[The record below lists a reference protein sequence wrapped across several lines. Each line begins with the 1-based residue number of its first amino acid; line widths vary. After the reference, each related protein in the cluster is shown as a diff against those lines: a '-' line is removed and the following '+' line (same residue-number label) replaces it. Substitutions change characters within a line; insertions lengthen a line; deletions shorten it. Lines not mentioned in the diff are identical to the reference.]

1 MEIFSKTNIVDSSSG
16 NDVIMLILSY
26 LFSELYIRMIG
37 FDFSLLILSGHF
49 SIGSNMGLFDG
60 DIKLAAKYIQ
70 EGKLVAF
77 PTETVYGLGADAFN
91 PMAVAKIFEL
101 KERPSFDPLIVHI
114 ADVADIAKLSVCY
127 DEKVNQLT
135 KRFWPGPLTIILPKT
150 DNVPD
155 IVTSG
160 LPTVG
165 IRMPDNEIALELIRQ
180 AGCPIA
186 APSANKFGRISP
198 TTASHVR
205 KQLPGVDYILDG
217 GSTKVG
223 IESTIISITDKG
235 FRILRNGYITRE
247 DLEKVLQYDETAQQE
262 HVVAPGMLKSHYS
275 PVKPMIIADNQ
286 NIKGIDRN
294 RAGLLSFSGAFDAG
308 FRKVIRVAVDNDV
321 VGYAVNMFAAM
332 HELEESDVDLIVAE
346 PVPETG
352 IGLAIMDRLRKA
364 AFRD

>member
-1 MEIFSKTNIVDSSSG
+1 
-16 NDVIMLILSY
+16 
-26 LFSELYIRMIG
+26 MIG
-37 FDFSLLILSGHF
+37 IDCSLLFLSGHF
-49 SIGSNMGLFDG
+49 SITGDMGLHDG
-60 DIKLAAKYIQ
+60 NIELAAKYIR
-70 EGKLVAF
+70 EGRLVAF
-77 PTETVYGLGADAFN
+77 PTETVYGLGADALN
-91 PMAVAKIFEL
+91 PTAVAKIFEL

-114 ADVADIAKLSVCY
+114 ADVADLERLSGFC
-127 DEKVNQLT
+127 DEKVHQLT
-135 KRFWPGPLTIILPKT
+135 KRFWPGPLTIILPKS
-150 DNVPD
+150 DIVPD

-165 IRMPDNEIALELIRQ
+165 IRMPDNEVALALIRQ
-180 AGCPIA
+180 SGCPIA

-198 TTASHVR
+198 TTAAHVR

-217 GSTKVG
+217 GNTKVG

-247 DLEKVLQYDETAQQE
+247 DLESTLPYDETEQQE

-286 NIKGIDRN
+286 NISGIDRS
-294 RAGLLSFSGAFDAG
+294 RAGLLSFSGSLEEG
-308 FRKVIRVAVDNDV
+308 FKKVIRLSSDNDMV
-321 VGYAVNMFAAM
+321 AYAVNMFSAM
-332 HELEESDVDLIVAE
+332 HELEELDVDLIVAE

-364 AFRD
+364 AYRH